1 MYDKVKGQTKM
12 PEGELMKTQDVRN
25 LIAQENYKAALCGAK
40 EFRLGVTK
48 EQRSIMSRAYESIV
62 HPVFYKQIGIDTEQA
77 IKEGIAVLR
86 TVV

>member
-1 MYDKVKGQTKM
+1 
-12 PEGELMKTQDVRN
+12 MKAQDVRD

-40 EFRLGVTK
+40 DFRLGVTK
-48 EQRSIMSRAYESIV
+48 EQRSIMARAYESII

-77 IKEGIAVLR
+77 IKEGIAILR